1 MISNKPRQKISTTR
15 SNKKTTR
22 RVQTETDEP
31 IPYRRTELS
40 NRGSERNY
48 SKQKYLDVYSK
59 INMKESYN
67 PRKTFKV
74 NTHKQPYIHKHMKT
88 EPDEVSRKL
97 TGQSAPSPQSRYQTD
112 GVAGKGTFGTVYFGH
127 IRGSG
132 QKIAIKKVLQDKRYK
147 NR

>member
-1 MISNKPRQKISTTR
+1 
-15 SNKKTTR
+15 
-22 RVQTETDEP
+22 
-31 IPYRRTELS
+31 
-40 NRGSERNY
+40 
-48 SKQKYLDVYSK
+48 
-59 INMKESYN
+59 MKESLN

-74 NTHKQPYIHKHMKT
+74 NTHKQPYLHKHLKT

-97 TGQSAPSPQSRYQTD
+97 TGLSSSNPQNKYQVD

-127 IRGSG
+127 LRSSG